1 MAKPR
6 IAITVGDPS
15 GIGPEVAA
23 KAAADPRVLAVCEPI
38 LYEPP
43 DGTRFAP
50 GVLSAEAGR
59 AAHDVIVRA
68 VSDAMEGAVHAV
80 ATAPVNKEAFRLAG
94 LPWAGHTDL
103 LAHLTGAPRV
113 AMMFYSD
120 RLMVVLAT
128 VHIALA
134 DVPAALTQE
143 RVQATIALT
152 ADAVPRFTKV
162 PPRIAVA
169 GLNPHAGEH
178 GLFGGEEDRVI
189 APAIAACRARGVDV
203 SGPYPADTVFV
214 RATRG
219 EFDVVVACYHDQG
232 LIPVK
237 LLAFGQAVNVTL
249 GLPIVRTSVDH
260 GTAFDIAGKGV
271 ADPQSMIAAVLLAA
285 RLSRAA

>member
-1 MAKPR
+1 MKPR

-38 LYEPP
+38 LYAPSN
-43 DGTRFAP
+43 GARFAP

-68 VSDAMEGAVHAV
+68 VSDAMDGTVQAV

-94 LPWAGHTDL
+94 LEWTGHTDL

-134 DVPAALTQE
+134 EVPASLTQE
-143 RVQATIALT
+143 RMQATIALT
-152 ADAVPRFTKV
+152 AEAIPRFTKV

-178 GLFGGEEDRVI
+178 GLFGAEEDRVI

-203 SGPYPADTVFV
+203 SGPYPADTD
-214 RATRG
+214 RTRPSRSWTQA
-219 EFDVVVACYHDQG
+219 EFWQHLTG
-232 LIPVK
+232 
-237 LLAFGQAVNVTL
+237 G
-249 GLPIVRTSVDH
+249 G
-260 GTAFDIAGKGV
+260 
-271 ADPQSMIAAVLLAA
+271 
-285 RLSRAA
+285 RAATLQETKHLFAMTSWGHLWRDS